1 VATAGPELGLGN
13 VGGVFVVLIGGM
25 MGAFLVAVMEFLWNT
40 RKIAVE
46 ERVSALVTHKKIF
59 PLPCPISLERKIH

>member
-46 ERVSALVTHKKIF
+46 ERVSALVARKKY
-59 PLPCPISLERKIH
+59 SLCARPYKP